1 MIPQKLQSSLIYQD
15 VFPGIDLQYTN
26 FGYNIKEQIIINEP
40 QESYRFDFLL
50 ESSSLTAV
58 LNENSSVSFL
68 NSDQEEIYRIP
79 IHLPDSYWEI
89 MESLTCSFSANSFF
103 SHPLS
108 SRSDIRRS
116 ANVCMVSP
124 PFMLSEL

>member
-1 MIPQKLQSSLIYQD
+1 MIPQKLQSSLIYKD

-50 ESSSLTAV
+50 ESSSLTAI

-68 NSDQEEIYRIP
+68 NSDQEEIYQIP
-79 IHLPDSYWEI
+79 IPC
-89 MESLTCSFSANSFF
+89 MEDASGLF
-103 SHPLS
+103 
-108 SRSDIRRS
+108 R
-116 ANVCMVSP
+116 
-124 PFMLSEL
+124 

>member
-1 MIPQKLQSSLIYQD
+1 MYWCGERVPAGKRRTPALD
-15 VFPGIDLQYTN
+15 GIS
-26 FGYNIKEQIIINEP
+26 IIINEP

-79 IHLPDSYWEI
+79 IAMATAIP
-89 MESLTCSFSANSFF
+89 
-103 SHPLS
+103 
-108 SRSDIRRS
+108 
-116 ANVCMVSP
+116 
-124 PFMLSEL
+124 